1 MIIFTNSECGSCGR
15 NFRILIL
22 EKNVVG
28 TNNQKQS
35 VVVLGNFA
43 KFIGNT
49 CNGVFFAS
57 KVAARLAPLA

>member
-1 MIIFTNSECGSCGR
+1 MIIFTNSECGWCGR

-49 CNGVFFAS
+49 FDGVFFAS